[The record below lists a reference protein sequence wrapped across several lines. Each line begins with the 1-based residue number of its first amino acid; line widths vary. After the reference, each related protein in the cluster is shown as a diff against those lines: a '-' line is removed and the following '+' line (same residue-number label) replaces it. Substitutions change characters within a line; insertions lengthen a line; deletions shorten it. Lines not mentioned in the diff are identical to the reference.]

1 MFEHCIIELQL
12 KRQKLIVCS
21 GYRAPGNS
29 PSEFLTEYETLLGN
43 MTSSGSPIL
52 VGMDHN
58 LDLLKESKHNPT
70 KMFVEKYLDL
80 NMLPCVTKATR
91 ITKSSATLID
101 NVFVLISLVQDV
113 NSYITLDDMS
123 DHLPILVVLKN
134 TEIGEK
140 PKHVVESRDLRPRNI
155 KLVRNCINK
164 FDWGEYLSGVMPHND
179 GANCVIT
186 QNDSINIAF
195 NQFHTK
201 LLDMVNEHVPF
212 QTRTISEKSLDENH
226 G

>member
-1 MFEHCIIELQL
+1 MYGKLSQLKALLNDTTCGKKPDLILLCETWQNKGSPIPSLPGYDYVFKTRTHKLGGGVGIFVSNRLRYKHQHDLEQNCEMFEHCIIELQL

-29 PSEFLTEYETLLGN
+29 PSQFLTEYETLLGN
-43 MTSSGSPIL
+43 MTSSASPIL

-140 PKHVVESRDLRPRNI
+140 PKHVVES
-155 KLVRNCINK
+155 
-164 FDWGEYLSGVMPHND
+164 
-179 GANCVIT
+179 
-186 QNDSINIAF
+186 
-195 NQFHTK
+195 
-201 LLDMVNEHVPF
+201 
-212 QTRTISEKSLDENH
+212 
-226 G
+226 